1 MSATIDDIKKID
13 NLSSYKRIAVSRE
26 IYSDFIT
33 PIELMRIL
41 RSNSDKVFLLESI
54 NDKYNWG
61 RYTFL
66 GYEPIL
72 NITCKRYDVYINGE
86 FYKKE
91 NPKVIIREIL
101 KDYKSPK
108 LENMPPFTG
117 GFVGYFSYD
126 YVRYSEKRLDFES
139 KGEDIIDLD
148 LMLFESIICFDNFK
162 QKIILIT
169 NVKIDDL
176 DASYKE
182 ALNKLDEMESI
193 IRSDKKHNFED
204 LKIKSDFEYEFDEDN
219 YSNIVNKAKEYI
231 KDGDI
236 FQVVLSNTL
245 RAKASGSLFN
255 VYRVLRTINAFPYMF
270 YILNNNIEIAGASP
284 ETLVKLEDNK
294 LYTYP
299 LAGSRP
305 RGKTQKEDLNN
316 EKDLLSDE
324 KELAEHNMLVDLARN
339 DIGKISKIGTV
350 NVEDYMSVERY
361 SHIMHISSTVTGI
374 IRDDKDAIDA
384 IDSILPAG
392 TLSGAPK
399 IRALEIINELETID
413 RELYGGAIGYIDF
426 SGNMDVCIA
435 IRLVYKK
442 MDNICIRSGAGIV
455 YDSDP
460 KKEFLECINKAKAV
474 VKAIE
479 ISKEAFDDT
488 FNR

>member
-1 MSATIDDIKKID
+1 MYTSIDDVKKID
-13 NLSSYKRIAVSRE
+13 NLFSYKRAAISKE

-41 RSNSDKVFLLESI
+41 RNNSDKVFLLESI

-86 FYKKE
+86 FYKRE

-117 GFVGYFSYD
+117 GLVGYFSYD

-139 KGEDIIDLD
+139 KKEDIIDLD

-169 NVKIDDL
+169 NVKVDDL

-204 LKIKSDFEYEFDEDN
+204 LKIESYFEYEFDEYA
-219 YSNIVNKAKEYI
+219 YSNIVNKAKGYI

-255 VYRVLRTINAFPYMF
+255 VYRVLRTINASPYMF

-284 ETLVKLEDNK
+284 ETLVKLKNDK

-442 MDNICIRSGAGIV
+442 KG
-455 YDSDP
+455 
-460 KKEFLECINKAKAV
+460 
-474 VKAIE
+474 
-479 ISKEAFDDT
+479 
-488 FNR
+488 

>member
-204 LKIKSDFEYEFDEDN
+204 LKIESYFEYEFDEDN

-255 VYRVLRTINAFPYMF
+255 VYRVLRTINASPYMF

>member
-1 MSATIDDIKKID
+1 
-13 NLSSYKRIAVSRE
+13 
-26 IYSDFIT
+26 
-33 PIELMRIL
+33 MRIL

-204 LKIKSDFEYEFDEDN
+204 LKIESYFEYEFDEDN

-255 VYRVLRTINAFPYMF
+255 VYRVLRTINASPYMF

>member
-204 LKIKSDFEYEFDEDN
+204 LKIESYFEYEFDEDN

-255 VYRVLRTINAFPYMF
+255 VYRVLRTINASPYMF

-284 ETLVKLEDNK
+284 ETLVKLENDK

-316 EKDLLSDE
+316 EKDLLSDK

-442 MDNICIRSGAGIV
+442 NDNICIRSGAGIV
-455 YDSDP
+455 YNSDP

-479 ISKEAFDDT
+479 ISKEVF
-488 FNR
+488 

>member
-193 IRSDKKHNFED
+193 IRSDKKHNFEY
-204 LKIKSDFEYEFDEDN
+204 LKIESYFEYEFDEDN

-255 VYRVLRTINAFPYMF
+255 VYRVLRTINASPYMF

>member
-255 VYRVLRTINAFPYMF
+255 VYRVLRTINASPYMF

-426 SGNMDVCIA
+426 SSNMDVCIA

-479 ISKEAFDDT
+479 ISKEAF
-488 FNR
+488 

>member
-255 VYRVLRTINAFPYMF
+255 VYRVLRTINASPYMF

>member
-1 MSATIDDIKKID
+1 
-13 NLSSYKRIAVSRE
+13 
-26 IYSDFIT
+26 
-33 PIELMRIL
+33 
-41 RSNSDKVFLLESI
+41 
-54 NDKYNWG
+54 
-61 RYTFL
+61 
-66 GYEPIL
+66 
-72 NITCKRYDVYINGE
+72 
-86 FYKKE
+86 
-91 NPKVIIREIL
+91 
-101 KDYKSPK
+101 
-108 LENMPPFTG
+108 MPPFTG
-117 GFVGYFSYD
+117 GLVGYFSYD

-139 KGEDIIDLD
+139 KKEDIIDLD

-169 NVKIDDL
+169 NVKVDDL

-204 LKIKSDFEYEFDEDN
+204 LKIESYFEYEFDEYA
-219 YSNIVNKAKEYI
+219 YSNIVNKAKGYI

-255 VYRVLRTINAFPYMF
+255 VYRVLRTINASPYMF

-284 ETLVKLEDNK
+284 ETLVKLENDK

-442 MDNICIRSGAGIV
+442 RIIFA
-455 YDSDP
+455 
-460 KKEFLECINKAKAV
+460 
-474 VKAIE
+474 
-479 ISKEAFDDT
+479 
-488 FNR
+488 

>member
-1 MSATIDDIKKID
+1 MSTTIDDVKKID
-13 NLSSYKRIAVSRE
+13 NLFSYKRAAISRE

-41 RSNSDKVFLLESI
+41 RNNSDKVFLLESI

-72 NITCKRYDVYINGE
+72 NITCKRFDVYINGE

-91 NPKVIIREIL
+91 NPKVVIRDIL

-117 GFVGYFSYD
+117 GLVGYFSYD
-126 YVRYSEKRLDFES
+126 YVRYSEKKLDFES
-139 KGEDIIDLD
+139 NGEDIIDLD
-148 LMLFESIICFDNFK
+148 LMPFESVICFDNFK

-176 DASYKE
+176 DNSYKE

-204 LKIKSDFEYEFDEDN
+204 LKIESYFEYEFDEYA
-219 YSNIVNKAKEYI
+219 YSNIVNRAKEYI

-255 VYRVLRTINAFPYMF
+255 VYRVLRTINASPYMF

-284 ETLVKLEDNK
+284 ETLVKLENDK

-299 LAGSRP
+299 LAGNRP

-442 MDNICIRSGAGIV
+442 
-455 YDSDP
+455 
-460 KKEFLECINKAKAV
+460 K
-474 VKAIE
+474 
-479 ISKEAFDDT
+479 
-488 FNR
+488 

>member
-1 MSATIDDIKKID
+1 MYTSIDDVKKID
-13 NLSSYKRIAVSRE
+13 NLFSYKRAAISKE

-41 RSNSDKVFLLESI
+41 RNNSDKVFLLESI

-86 FYKKE
+86 FYKRE

-117 GFVGYFSYD
+117 GLVGYFSYD

-139 KGEDIIDLD
+139 KKEDIIDLD

-169 NVKIDDL
+169 NVKVDDL

-204 LKIKSDFEYEFDEDN
+204 LKIESYFEYEFDEYA
-219 YSNIVNKAKEYI
+219 YSNIVNKAKGYI

-255 VYRVLRTINAFPYMF
+255 VYRVLRTINASPYMF

-284 ETLVKLEDNK
+284 ETLVKLENDK

-442 MDNICIRSGAGIV
+442 KDNICIRSGAGIV
-455 YDSDP
+455 YDSNP

-479 ISKEAFDDT
+479 ISKEVF
-488 FNR
+488 

>member
-61 RYTFL
+61 KYTFL

-255 VYRVLRTINAFPYMF
+255 VYRVLRTINASPYMF

>member
-1 MSATIDDIKKID
+1 MFTTIDDIRKID
-13 NLSSYKRIAVSRE
+13 NLSSYKRAAISKE

-33 PIELMRIL
+33 PIELMKIL
-41 RSNSDKVFLLESI
+41 RNNSDKVFLLESI

-86 FYKKE
+86 FYKRE

-117 GFVGYFSYD
+117 GLVGYFSYD
-126 YVRYSEKRLDFES
+126 YVRYSEKRIDFES
-139 KGEDIIDLD
+139 KKEDIIDLD

-169 NVKIDDL
+169 NVKVDDL

-204 LKIKSDFEYEFDEDN
+204 LKIESYFEYEFDEDE
-219 YSNIVNKAKEYI
+219 YSNIVNKAKKYI

-255 VYRVLRTINAFPYMF
+255 VYRVLRTINASPYMF
-270 YILNNNIEIAGASP
+270 YIFNNNIEIAGASP
-284 ETLVKLEDNK
+284 ETLVKLENDK

-305 RGKTQKEDLNN
+305 RGKTQKEDLHN

-442 MDNICIRSGAGIV
+442 KDNICIRSGAGIV

-479 ISKEAFDDT
+479 ISKEVF
-488 FNR
+488 

>member
-1 MSATIDDIKKID
+1 MYTSIDDVKKID
-13 NLSSYKRIAVSRE
+13 NLFSYKRAAISKE

-41 RSNSDKVFLLESI
+41 RNNSDKVFLLESI

-86 FYKKE
+86 FYKRE

-117 GFVGYFSYD
+117 GLVGYFSYD

-139 KGEDIIDLD
+139 KKEDIIDLD

-169 NVKIDDL
+169 NVKVDDL

-193 IRSDKKHNFED
+193 IRSDKKHNFKD
-204 LKIKSDFEYEFDEDN
+204 LKIESYFEYEFDEYA
-219 YSNIVNKAKEYI
+219 YSNIVNKAKGYI

-255 VYRVLRTINAFPYMF
+255 VYRVLRTINASPYMF

-284 ETLVKLEDNK
+284 ETLVKLENDK

-350 NVEDYMSVERY
+350 NVEDYMSAERY

-442 MDNICIRSGAGIV
+442 RIIFA
-455 YDSDP
+455 
-460 KKEFLECINKAKAV
+460 
-474 VKAIE
+474 
-479 ISKEAFDDT
+479 
-488 FNR
+488 

>member
-255 VYRVLRTINAFPYMF
+255 VYRVLRTINASPYMF

-479 ISKEAFDDT
+479 ISKEAF
-488 FNR
+488 